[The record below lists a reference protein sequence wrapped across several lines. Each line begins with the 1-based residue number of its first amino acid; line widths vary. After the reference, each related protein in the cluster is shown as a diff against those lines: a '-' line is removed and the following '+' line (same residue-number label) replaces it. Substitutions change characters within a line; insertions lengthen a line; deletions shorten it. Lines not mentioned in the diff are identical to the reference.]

1 MKPLALKSFENLQK
15 HRNLKEH
22 WIYCSALLWCVSN
35 QEQVDWSVKDQ
46 VHNAVREFNTQNHTL
61 GSATQALNSLQNTIL
76 RLLKKE
82 SGLIL
87 PDYYQSQWMS
97 YGTFLFGVPLG
108 LVLAFGLDNWSL
120 VLLGFP
126 AGLLSGFFIGRQK
139 DKKAAASDAQI
150 LLSKGKEAAMA
161 LLNK

>member
-1 MKPLALKSFENLQK
+1 MKLLALKSFENLHK

-35 QEQVDWSVKDQ
+35 QEQVDSSVEEQ
-46 VHNAVREFNTQNHTL
+46 VHKAVQEFNEQKHTL
-61 GSATQALNSLQNTIL
+61 GSATQALSSLQNRIL
-76 RLLKKE
+76 RLLKEE

-108 LVLAFGLDNWSL
+108 LVMAFGLDNWSL
-120 VLLGFP
+120 VLVGFP
-126 AGLLSGFFIGRQK
+126 AGLLLGFFIGKQK
-139 DKKAAASDAQI
+139 DNKAAAQSAQL
-150 LLSKGKEAAMA
+150 LLSKGKEAALA